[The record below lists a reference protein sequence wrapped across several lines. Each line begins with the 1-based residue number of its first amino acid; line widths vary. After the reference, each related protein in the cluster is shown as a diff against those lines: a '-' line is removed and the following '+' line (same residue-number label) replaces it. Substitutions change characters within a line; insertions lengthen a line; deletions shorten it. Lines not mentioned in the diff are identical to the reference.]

1 MPTPMSP
8 TPRVSIC
15 IPTYKGRAHL
25 ADCLAS
31 VRAQTFRDFE
41 VVICDDDS
49 ADGTLDLARHYAD
62 GDPRFRFIANPR
74 NLGLVGNWNHC
85 LDQSRGEWIKFV
97 FQDDL
102 IESRCVERLVTAVE
116 AHKQR
121 FSFCRRRIIFDP
133 DTAADLRQYLD
144 RHVEFIAQT
153 YAPQDTYVDAAAFA
167 RLTVQNLRTNLIGEP
182 TVTLFHRS
190 LVTELG
196 QFTPAMIQT
205 CDSEYWTRLGTNAGV
220 VHVPETLA
228 AFRVHGRSATSRN
241 LAEKEFTLGFLDP
254 LIANYLYLH
263 EPAYAALR
271 QEFYRSPGRLAVW
284 WQLACQARGVR
295 HQALGGRDGRTF
307 EKEWAAA
314 ARACPRLNRLAFYGR
329 FGCLLRP
336 ARRLIGAK

>member
-1 MPTPMSP
+1 MSQ

-25 ADCLAS
+25 AECLAS
-31 VRAQTFRDFE
+31 VRAQTFPDFE

-49 ADGTLDLARHYAD
+49 GDGTLDFARQIAA
-62 GDPRFRFIANPR
+62 GDTRFRFIANPR

-102 IESRCVERLVTAVE
+102 IESRCVERLVTAAE

-121 FSFCRRRIIFDP
+121 FSFCRRRMIYDP

-144 RHVEFIAQT
+144 RHVEFIART
-153 YAPQDTYVDAAAFA
+153 YAQQDSYVDAATFA
-167 RLTVQNLRTNLIGEP
+167 RLTAQNLRMNLIGEP

-190 LVTELG
+190 LVAELG
-196 QFTPAMIQT
+196 KFTPAMIQT
-205 CDSEYWTRLGTNAGV
+205 CDSEYWTRLGTNVGV

-228 AFRVHGRSATSRN
+228 AFRVHGSSATSRN

-254 LIANYLYLH
+254 LVANYLYLH
-263 EPAYAALR
+263 EPRYAILR
-271 QEFYRSPGRLAVW
+271 EAIYRSSGRLTTW
-284 WQLACQARGVR
+284 WQIACFARDVR
-295 HQALGGRDGRTF
+295 QMALTGRDGRTF
-307 EKEWAAA
+307 EKEWSTAAT
-314 ARACPRLNRLAFYGR
+314 ACPRLNRLATYGR
-329 FGCLLRP
+329 FCRFLRV
-336 ARRLIGAK
+336 ARKLTGKK